1 MINSIDGMIAAA
13 KSEPTCVLSVAAA
26 HDVAVIE
33 AVVKAKREDICT
45 PILVGHKDGIRN
57 LLEDMGEDYDEYE
70 IIPAGD
76 EKDCAAKA
84 VEVCSQGRADML
96 LKGIVNTADLMRAVL
111 KREANLRTDRR
122 ISHCMFYEIPVLK
135 RMIVI
140 TDAAVNT
147 FPDLETKAD
156 ILENA
161 AICLHALG
169 YPSIN
174 AACIC
179 GAEQINPKVRD
190 TVEADLLSKM
200 TDRWAP
206 YNMTVFGPAALDLAV
221 SEESCR
227 HKHYTAPGGGR
238 ADILFVPDY
247 QVGNGIGKAAT
258 LFGGARSAGI
268 ILGAKVPVILVSRS
282 DNAFAKHASIALGSV
297 LSRRMNFSD
306 LEAAPEAT

>member
-227 HKHYTAPGGGR
+227 HKHYTARGGGR

-306 LEAAPEAT
+306 PEAVPEAT

>member
-1 MINSIDGMIAAA
+1 MINTIDGMIEAA
-13 KSEPTCVLSVAAA
+13 KHEPNSVVSVAAA

-33 AVVKAKREDICT
+33 AVVKAKREDIVT

-57 LLEDMGEDYDEYE
+57 LLEDMGEDSDDYE

-96 LKGIVNTADLMRAVL
+96 MKGIVNTADLLRAVL
-111 KREANLRTDRR
+111 KREANLRTERR
-122 ISHCMFYEIPVLK
+122 ISHCMFYEMPAVD
-135 RMIVI
+135 RMLVM
-140 TDAAVNT
+140 TDGAVNT
-147 FPDLETKAD
+147 FPDLDTKVH

-161 AICLHALG
+161 AMCLQALG
-169 YPSIN
+169 YPSII

-200 TDRWAP
+200 TDKWET

-221 SEESCR
+221 RRTGGHPLRARLSGGQR
-227 HKHYTAPGGGR
+227 HRQVRHAVRRRPQRRHHPGR
-238 ADILFVPDY
+238 
-247 QVGNGIGKAAT
+247 Q
-258 LFGGARSAGI
+258 GAHHPG
-268 ILGAKVPVILVSRS
+268 VPVRQRLCQARLHRPGQRAQPPYEHLLIR
-282 DNAFAKHASIALGSV
+282 
-297 LSRRMNFSD
+297 
-306 LEAAPEAT
+306 

>member
-1 MINSIDGMIAAA
+1 MINSIDGMIEAA
-13 KSEPTCVLSVAAA
+13 KNEPNSVVSVAAA

-33 AVVKAKREDICT
+33 AVVKAKRENIVT
-45 PILVGHKDGIRN
+45 PILVGRKDGIRN
-57 LLEDMGEDYDEYE
+57 LLDDMGEDYTDYE

-84 VEVCSQGRADML
+84 VEVCSQGRAGML
-96 LKGIVNTADLMRAVL
+96 MKGIVNTADLLRAVL
-111 KREANLRTDRR
+111 NKDANLRTGRR
-122 ISHCMFYEIPVLK
+122 ISHCMFYEIPALK

-147 FPDLETKAD
+147 FPDLETKVH

-161 AICLHALG
+161 AMCLQSLG
-169 YPSIN
+169 YPSIIT
-174 AACIC
+174 ACVC

-190 TVEADLLSKM
+190 TVEADQLSKM

-221 SEESCR
+221 SEDACR

-258 LFGGARSAGI
+258 LFGGARNAGI

-297 LSRRMNFSD
+297 LSRRMPIF
-306 LEAAPEAT
+306 

>member
-1 MINSIDGMIAAA
+1 MINSIDGMIEAA
-13 KSEPTCVLSVAAA
+13 KSEPNSVVSVAAA

-33 AVVKAKREDICT
+33 AVVKAKRENIVT
-45 PILVGHKDGIRN
+45 PILVGRKDGIRN
-57 LLEDMGEDYDEYE
+57 LLEDMGEDSDDYE

-96 LKGIVNTADLMRAVL
+96 MKGIVNTADLLRAVL

-122 ISHCMFYEIPVLK
+122 ISHCMFYEMPAVDHMLV
-135 RMIVI
+135 M
-140 TDAAVNT
+140 TDGAVNT
-147 FPDLETKAD
+147 FPDLDTKVH

-161 AICLHALG
+161 AMCLQALG
-169 YPSIN
+169 YPSII

-200 TDRWAP
+200 TDKWEP

-221 SEESCR
+221 SEDACR

-238 ADILFVPDY
+238 ADIIFVPDY
-247 QVGNGIGKAAT
+247 QVGNGIGKSAT
-258 LFGGARSAGI
+258 LFGGARNAGI
-268 ILGAKVPVILVSRS
+268 ILGAKVPIILVSRS

-297 LSRRMNFSD
+297 LSRRMNIF
-306 LEAAPEAT
+306 